1 MARNAI
7 LAGVALVV
15 VGIVVTIASDSES
28 VTSLIPAFIGAVFVV
43 LGLLARAKPDLNHHV
58 MHAAA
63 GLALLGVLGS
73 LGSAVGRGSE
83 GSIGVGIAPQQVV
96 EPDHRHRP
104 VGMTQVGGL
113 VDQQTEAG
121 ARVDAFDLGDAD
133 SAPMLPVAQCR
144 EPVRRRRKER

>member
-7 LAGVALVV
+7 LAGASLVI

-28 VTSLIPAFIGAVFVV
+28 VTSLIPAFIGAVFVG

-83 GSIGVGIAPQQVV
+83 GWALVAQLATVV
-96 EPDHRHRP
+96 IL
-104 VGMTQVGGL
+104 GGFL
-113 VDQQTEAG
+113 YRAVQSFRAARLAREAG
-121 ARVDAFDLGDAD
+121 TA
-133 SAPMLPVAQCR
+133 
-144 EPVRRRRKER
+144 